1 MLSKKTVYDI
11 LVTNV
16 NASNTKRPRNSRL
29 VIKSQYDWEKQCLEK
44 KIEDVG
50 KKILNASELVKK
62 TNNNIKVT
70 EIRNKI
76 LDITNMA
83 RKFLY

>member
-11 LVTNV
+11 LVTKV
-16 NASNTKRPRNSRL
+16 NASNTKRPSNSRL

-50 KKILNASELVKK
+50 KKILNTSELVKK
-62 TNNNIKVT
+62 TNDNIKVT
-70 EIRNKI
+70 EIRNKT